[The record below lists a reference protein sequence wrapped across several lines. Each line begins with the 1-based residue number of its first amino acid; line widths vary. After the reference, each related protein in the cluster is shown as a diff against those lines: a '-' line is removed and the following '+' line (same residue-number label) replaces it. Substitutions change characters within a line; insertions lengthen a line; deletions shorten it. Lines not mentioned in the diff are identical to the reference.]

1 MILIRT
7 PFRISFCG
15 GGTDLQSFYSK
26 EQGRVISSSINKYL
40 YIAARKQT
48 GIAEHKYRIN
58 WSQVEKCNKIE
69 DIEHPIVRE
78 AFKLFNIDYP
88 IEITTFSD
96 IPANTG
102 LGSSSA
108 FSVGLVHAL
117 YTLQNKMPSK
127 GVIANKAAQIE
138 INLLKRNMGKQDH
151 YASSYGGLNT
161 ISFNADESVLVE
173 PIALDQNTYSELEG
187 SLMLFYTYQ
196 KRDASEVLK
205 FQNSP
210 DNDQLEYLRKMKKQV
225 LNIQDL
231 LIGGGNINEFGKILD
246 QAWQHKVNLNNEVGT
261 DLIHLSIKKA
271 KEAGANGV
279 KLLGAGAGG
288 FILVCAHKE
297 KHAAIKN
304 ALNDLYYLDFKLEK
318 GGSRVTYYDNAA
330 V

>member
-48 GIAEHKYRIN
+48 GIAEHKYSIN
-58 WSQVEKCNKIE
+58 WSKVEKCNKIE

-108 FSVGLVHAL
+108 FCVGLVHTL

-127 GVIANKAAQIE
+127 GEIANKAAQIE

-173 PIALDQNTYSELEG
+173 PITLDQSTYSELED
-187 SLMLFYTYQ
+187 SLMLFYTHQ
-196 KRDASEVLK
+196 KRDASEILK
-205 FQNSP
+205 HQSNPNS
-210 DNDQLEYLRKMKKQV
+210 DQFEHLKKMKKQV
-225 LNIQDL
+225 SNIQDL
-231 LIGGGNINEFGKILD
+231 LIKGGSINEFGKILD
-246 QAWQHKVNLNNEVGT
+246 LAWQHKVNLNKEVGT
-261 DLIHLSIKKA
+261 DLIHLSVKKA
-271 KEAGANGV
+271 KEAGAVGV
-279 KLLGAGAGG
+279 KLLGAGGGG
-288 FILVCAHKE
+288 FILVCAHKA
-297 KHAAIKN
+297 KHTAIKN
-304 ALNDLYYLDFKLEK
+304 SLNDLYHLDFKLEK
-318 GGSRVTYYDNAA
+318 GGTRVTYYDNTPL
-330 V
+330 

>member
-15 GGTDLQSFYSK
+15 GGTDLKSFYSK
-26 EQGRVISSSINKYL
+26 EQGQVISSSINKYL

-58 WSQVEKCNKIE
+58 WSQVEKCNRVE
-69 DIEHPIVRE
+69 DIQHPIVRE

-88 IEITTFSD
+88 IEVTTFSD

-108 FSVGLVHAL
+108 FAVGLVHAL

-127 GVIANKAAQIE
+127 GVIAKKAAQIE

-173 PIALDQNTYSELEG
+173 PITLSHDTYSELED

-205 FQNSP
+205 FQNNP
-210 DNDQLEYLRKMKKQV
+210 DNLQFNHLKKMKNQV
-225 LNIQDL
+225 SSIQDL
-231 LIGGGNINEFGKILD
+231 SISGGDINKFGKMLNI
-246 QAWQHKVNLNNEVGT
+246 AWQHKVNLNNVVGT
-261 DLIHLSIKKA
+261 DFIHSSVKKA
-271 KEAGANGV
+271 KDAGAAGV
-279 KLLGAGAGG
+279 KLLGAGGGG

-297 KHAAIKN
+297 RHTTIKN
-304 ALNDLYYLDFKLEK
+304 ALKDLYYLDFKLEK
-318 GGSRVTYYDNAA
+318 GGSRVTYYDNTSI
-330 V
+330 